1 MGILI
6 ALFMFLIYLAAP
18 SFMPVT
24 KGAVRRT
31 FESNHRLM
39 ISVVEMYKTETNGK
53 YPMRFDEISK
63 FLDDGSLDGNP
74 KGATYNLINGIL
86 ISELDNGNYDITIMR
101 DVISGKE
108 LRVDIEKC
116 KTK

>member
-6 ALFMFLIYLAAP
+6 ALTMFLIYLAAP
-18 SFMPVT
+18 NFMSVT
-24 KGAVRRT
+24 EGAVPRT

-53 YPMRFDEISK
+53 YPMHFDEISK
-63 FLDDGSLDGNP
+63 FLGDGSLDGNP
-74 KGATYNLINGIL
+74 KGATYNLINGVL

-108 LRVDIEKC
+108 LRVDK
-116 KTK
+116 